1 MFGGMYYKKSGLL
14 SSSTITFKLLH
25 QIILYK

>member
-1 MFGGMYYKKSGLL
+1 MFGGMYYDKYGLL
-14 SSSTITFKLLH
+14 SSSTSTFKLLH